1 MKQIFLKKH
10 FQAMRNLP
18 CPRIIPCLIL
28 TLQNRK
34 CQCLKKHTRSSRKI
48 TRNLSLALISD
59 LVYGSEP
66 SWKDPVKYS
75 FTHGGKDGFPYP
87 VNRKVYD
94 HSIQT
99 LKDAIE
105 GAKLDN
111 KDKYF
116 AVRKLNEFLR

>member
-1 MKQIFLKKH
+1 MVKGIGPKKIR
-10 FQAMRNLP
+10 A
-18 CPRIIPCLIL
+18 
-28 TLQNRK
+28 
-34 CQCLKKHTRSSRKI
+34 
-48 TRNLSLALISD
+48 LALISD

-94 HSIQT
+94 HSIET
-99 LKDAIE
+99 LKDAID
-105 GAKLDN
+105 GAKLNN

-116 AVRKLNEFLR
+116 AIKKLNEFL